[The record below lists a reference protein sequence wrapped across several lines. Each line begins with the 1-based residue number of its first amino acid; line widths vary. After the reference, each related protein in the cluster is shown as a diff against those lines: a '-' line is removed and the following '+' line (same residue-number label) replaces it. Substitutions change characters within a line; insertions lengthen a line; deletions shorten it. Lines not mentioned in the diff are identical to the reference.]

1 MAAPPSR
8 GGTAQRQRRKRTAPM
23 AEPLSACREIHRQD
37 LVWAS
42 DSNGCKYITRK
53 MVTQTALRQDQSQ
66 LRMPSARTRNGS
78 HVVCPCLGRRLAA
91 TLTVDGPLPRLAVP
105 PDYNSGPLKVAPT
118 QSPRQVTGIGCREL
132 LLVRSHIF
140 FPFRIQH
147 HMMWCW
153 SYTEPH
159 VTANPSVCTRWRHRL
174 HTDRSVG
181 FAPACVCNQSLQPVP
196 KLHRTNQRRCPS
208 IWARDSTATVP
219 SRRRAASGICIS
231 QKRVRAFKKKEITQ
245 EPRTPGRGRPLGSAC
260 HADTT
265 VVLRGKVGGCLTDLS
280 QGCHEGNGWQWNRPT
295 PWCVLIRR
303 APTRPAEGPLNQL

>member
-1 MAAPPSR
+1 
-8 GGTAQRQRRKRTAPM
+8 
-23 AEPLSACREIHRQD
+23 
-37 LVWAS
+37 LVVAS
-42 DSNGCKYITRK
+42 CCLFA
-53 MVTQTALRQDQSQ
+53 VTFVF
-66 LRMPSARTRNGS
+66 
-78 HVVCPCLGRRLAA
+78 HLG
-91 TLTVDGPLPRLAVP
+91 P
-105 PDYNSGPLKVAPT
+105 
-118 QSPRQVTGIGCREL
+118 E
-132 LLVRSHIF
+132 
-140 FPFRIQH
+140 H

-245 EPRTPGRGRPLGSAC
+245 EPRTPGRGRPLGSASRR
-260 HADTT
+260 HN
-265 VVLRGKVGGCLTDLS
+265 GCVAR
-280 QGCHEGNGWQWNRPT
+280 EGRW
-295 PWCVLIRR
+295 VSD
-303 APTRPAEGPLNQL
+303 GPLSRLPRGQWVAVEPANSLVCAD